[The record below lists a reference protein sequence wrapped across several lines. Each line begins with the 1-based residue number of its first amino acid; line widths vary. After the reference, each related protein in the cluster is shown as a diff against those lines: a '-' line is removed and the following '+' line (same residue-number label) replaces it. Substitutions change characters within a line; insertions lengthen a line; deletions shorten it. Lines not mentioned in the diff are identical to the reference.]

1 MAVFV
6 GSNSDDSRIRS
17 NRVGFAASTSNPGS
31 ASEGDAYYNS
41 GDSKLNVYDGSS
53 WIALG
58 GSAGTLQGT
67 LSGSLSDGQPVI
79 IKSDG
84 NLAGVTTSQASE
96 SLGNRITWLSAEAQ
110 DTDMTFD
117 EKTGQVIIVYKA
129 SDDSDYATSLVG
141 TVSGSSI
148 GFGTASYI
156 YPGDDGSG
164 NKGQNFSITM
174 DTDAGRPV
182 ILYTGGTSSSSTSYI
197 KSGFINGNRIIFSD
211 ASISRTEVSNGGGS
225 YNKVV
230 YDSANKRIVAFYRD
244 AQTSK
249 GEACVLRLNG
259 EGFYTGESGTYGNPG
274 TVDFST
280 GDPSWIS
287 ACYDSDNEKVIIAFS
302 EGGNSNYGTAIV
314 GTVDPVNF
322 TIRFGTP
329 TVFNSADSDRIKCV
343 YDTNAKK
350 VVIVYQ
356 DQGNSSKLTCS
367 VGTVSG
373 DTISFGSKVV
383 VDNNGGSSR
392 LAALYHPLAKKVM
405 VLYRETYDSN
415 HGWLA
420 VGSVS
425 GTSALFAI
433 QEINASSVDDTAMVY
448 DPNSKKVLLS
458 MRDFGNSQYGT
469 IRLYNPDYADSNV
482 TSDNFIGFSAGA
494 YTNGQTASVQI
505 EGTIDDA
512 QTGLTTS
519 KTHYVQNNGTL
530 STDKDFPV
538 VEAGTAISGTKIA
551 VKG

>member
-17 NRVGFAASTSNPGS
+17 NRVGFAASTSNPGT

-41 GDSKLNVYDGSS
+41 GNSKLNVYDGSS

-79 IKSDG
+79 VKSDG
-84 NLAGVTTSQASE
+84 NLAGVTTSEVSE
-96 SLGNRITWLSAEAQ
+96 SLGNRITWLSSEAN
-110 DTDMTFD
+110 DVDMTFD

-129 SDDSDYATSLVG
+129 NNDSSYATAMLG

-148 GFGTASYI
+148 GFGTSHYI
-156 YPGDDGSG
+156 YPDSDGTG
-164 NKGQNFSITM
+164 TTGQDFSITM
-174 DTDAGRPV
+174 DTDIGKPV
-182 ILYTGGTSSSSTSYI
+182 ILYKSGTSSSSSSYLTTGI
-197 KSGFINGNRIIFSD
+197 IDGNRIIFTS
-211 ASISRTEVSNGGGS
+211 SSYQRNEVSTGGGS

-230 YDSANKRIVAFYRD
+230 YDSANKRIVACFRD
-244 AQTSK
+244 SNGSK
-249 GEACVLRLNG
+249 GKARVVRLHSN
-259 EGFYTGESGTYGNPG
+259 GFYTGESEN
-274 TVDFST
+274 VDFST
-280 GDPSWIS
+280 GDVSWIS
-287 ACYDSDNEKVIIAFS
+287 ACYDSDNEKVIIAFND
-302 EGGNSNYGTAIV
+302 GGNSNYGTAIV

-329 TVFNSADSDRIKCV
+329 TVFNSANTIRIKCV

-350 VVIVYQ
+350 VVIVYL
-356 DQGNSSKLTCS
+356 DSNYIPTCS

-373 DTISFGSKVV
+373 DTITFGSKVV
-383 VDNNGGSSR
+383 VDNNGTASN
-392 LAALYHPLAKKVM
+392 LATLYHPLAKKIM

-425 GTSALFAI
+425 GTSASFTN
-433 QEINASSVDDTAMVY
+433 QEINAGTVYDTAMVY
-448 DPNSKKVLLS
+448 DPNSKKVLLQ
-458 MRDFGNSQYGT
+458 MRDYGNSQYGT
-469 IRLYNPDYADSNV
+469 IRLYNPDYADTNV

-494 YTNGQTASVQI
+494 YTNGQTATVQI
-505 EGTIDDA
+505 EGTIDDV
-512 QTGLTTS
+512 QTGLTTA

-538 VEAGTAISGTKIA
+538 VEAGTALSATKI
-551 VKG
+551 VIKG